1 MTTSSISAEGAA
13 VLGST
18 PADVLFADLA
28 HELATTRRVLE
39 KTPDGSFDWTPH
51 PKSMSLGAL
60 AVHLAQLPGL
70 AAAVMATDELDW
82 LTAER
87 PSTNPSTTKELLE
100 VFDGLSANMTKALN
114 EASWEDYAKEWTMRV
129 GDQVFIRD
137 AKHKVVRTVGISHM
151 AHHRAQLG
159 TYLRLLDLPV
169 PSIYGPSADE
179 QVSPR

>member
-1 MTTSSISAEGAA
+1 MATLSGSAQGAA

-18 PADVLFADLA
+18 PAEILFADLA
-28 HELATTRRVLE
+28 NELATTRRVLS

-60 AVHLAQLPGL
+60 AAHVAQLPRL
-70 AAAVMATDELDW
+70 AMAVMATDELDW
-82 LTAER
+82 LTVER

-100 VFDGLSANMTKALN
+100 VFDEMSAQMTKVLN
-114 EASWEDYAKEWTMRV
+114 EASWEDYAKEWTMRA

-137 AKHKVVRTVGISHM
+137 AKHKVVRAAGISHM

-169 PSIYGPSADE
+169 PSMYGPTADE
-179 QVSPR
+179 P